1 MNKSPPPDPSPN
13 SRRLVLIVVALFFF
27 IIVALYVGMNLNHYK
42 TRNEGPPDQSGA
54 SQSAP
59 ARP

>member
-1 MNKSPPPDPSPN
+1 MKRPPSGPSPN

-27 IIVALYVGMNLNHYK
+27 IMACLYVGTNLSHYK
-42 TRNEGPPDQSGA
+42 TRHEGPPDQSGS
-54 SQSAP
+54 SQPAP